1 MSLAMGREGEDV
13 AMNLLTVKTVAKLLR
28 RGQPGRHFDRNGLY
42 LVIKSRNNAGWER
55 RYELN
60 HKAHALGLG
69 SALRAFTLAEARE
82 RNRKVSQQLADGID
96 PLALKRQQRAAQAAA
111 AAKILTFRQAAEA
124 YIEAHQAK
132 WRSRIHGQQWLTSL
146 ATYVYPT
153 IGAIDVAAV
162 DLPAVLR
169 VLEQKVPAARG
180 YSAGSFWLVRSTTA
194 DRVRNRVELV
204 LSWAAGR
211 GYRTADNPASWSR
224 LKHILPKAAK
234 IARTTHHAATPY
246 AEAPAVMAELRQ
258 REGVASKALQ
268 FLILTVGRAGEVLGA
283 TWEEIDLDS
292 ATWTIPATR
301 MKSGHEHRV
310 PLSPPALEL
319 LRSLYRE
326 EGNPYLFIGSRNER
340 LSHGALGAV
349 MRRIGRDDETVHGF
363 RSSFSDWAHERTGYA
378 SHVIELSLSHN
389 IGGAVEKAYRRGDLF
404 HKRRRLMQDWAKF
417 CTSPP
422 SRQTDN
428 VVTMGAN

>member
-1 MSLAMGREGEDV
+1 
-13 AMNLLTVKTVAKLLR
+13 MNLLTVKKVARLLR
-28 RGQPGRHFDRNGLY
+28 RGQPGRHFDGSGLY
-42 LVIKSRNNAGWER
+42 LVIKSPNNAGWER

-69 SALRAFTLAEARE
+69 SALRAFTLGEARE

-96 PLALKRQQRAAQAAA
+96 PLAQKRAARAAQAAA
-111 AAKILTFRQAAEA
+111 AARMLTFRQAAEA

-146 ATYVYPT
+146 DTYVYPI
-153 IGAIDVAAV
+153 IGALDVAAV
-162 DLPAVLR
+162 DVPAVLR
-169 VLEQKVPAARG
+169 ILEQKVPAGRG

-204 LSWAAGR
+204 LSWATGR
-211 GYRTADNPASWSR
+211 GYRTGDNPASWSR

-246 AEAPAVMAELRQ
+246 IEAPAVMAELRQ
-258 REGVASKALQ
+258 REGVTPKGLQ
-268 FLILTVGRAGEVLGA
+268 FLILTAGRAGEVLGA

-301 MKSGHEHRV
+301 MKSGNEHRV
-310 PLSPPALEL
+310 PLSRRALEL
-319 LRSLYRE
+319 LRSLCRQ
-326 EGNPYLFIGSRNER
+326 EGNPHLFIGSRNER
-340 LSHGALGAV
+340 LGHGALGAL

-363 RSSFSDWAHERTGYA
+363 RSSFSDWAHECTGYD

-389 IGGAVEKAYRRGDLF
+389 IDGAVEKAYRRGDLF
-404 HKRRRLMQDWAKF
+404 EKRRRLMEDWAKF
-417 CTSPP
+417 CNGPP
-422 SRQTDN
+422 AQQTN
-428 VVTMGAN
+428 VVTMGGR